1 MKDTGV
7 VRKVDELGR
16 FTLPMELRRKLNIE
30 VGDPLEVFVDEDSI
44 ILKKYIASDI
54 FTGETDNLIEFQG
67 KKVSRQ
73 TILKLAKAAGYQI
86 AKSNTPQQ
94 ADGAS
99 I

>member
-7 VRKVDELGR
+7 IRKVDELGR

-44 ILKKYIASDI
+44 ILKKYVASDI
-54 FTGETDNLIEFQG
+54 FTGATEDLIEFHG

-73 TILKLAKAAGYQI
+73 TIIELAKSAGLQI
-86 AKSNTPQQ
+86 SE
-94 ADGAS
+94 
-99 I
+99 

>member
-54 FTGETDNLIEFQG
+54 FTGDTDNLIEFEG

-73 TILKLAKAAGYQI
+73 TILKLAKVAGYQI
-86 AKSNTPQQ
+86 TE
-94 ADGAS
+94 
-99 I
+99 

>member
-44 ILKKYIASDI
+44 VLKKYVASDI
-54 FTGETDNLIEFQG
+54 FTGATENLIDFEG
-67 KKVSRQ
+67 KKVSKE
-73 TILKLAKAAGYQI
+73 TILQLAKAAGFQI
-86 AKSNTPQQ
+86 SE
-94 ADGAS
+94 
-99 I
+99 